1 VLGEAAVIH
10 PAALYS
16 GKINFVAIVNEQSS
30 STKRI
35 TMQKKRGFQLHF
47 KIIAMTGLFA
57 FLPLAARCQSAAA
70 APTPASTE
78 MAADIK
84 ALVASVNRLQ
94 SQVETLNSQM
104 SQLRN
109 AQQEA
114 LREAEQLR
122 TELSQTKEQ
131 LAAKTGS
138 TPALYEAGP
147 AGSQVSS
154 ASQPYSS
161 SLSSASASS
170 LGQGRSTDD
179 SSHGD
184 LQRRVSKLEEDQE
197 LMNDKIVEQSQTKV
211 ESGSKY
217 RVRLSG
223 LVLLNTAVTR
233 GSVDNL
239 DIPQFAVPPVAPGVA
254 GSFSGS
260 LRQSQ
265 IGVETF
271 GPDIAGARTSANVKF
286 DFAGGFPNVPNG
298 AAFGVV
304 RLRTGTVRLDWANT
318 SIVAGQDAIFFA
330 PLTPT
335 TLSSLAIPALSYTG
349 NLWSWTPQVRIEHRF
364 ALSEN
369 SGIRIQAGILDSLT
383 GDIPLQ
389 SYRNPSVGEESGQPA
404 FATHI
409 GYSQRI
415 FGRDL
420 NVGIGGY
427 YGRQNW
433 AFGRAV
439 DGWAGVTDVTVPL
452 GEFLDFSAE
461 FYRGRAVGGLGGGV
475 GQSILLSGS
484 LYNANTEIYGLDSTG
499 GWLQLKFKP
508 KPNFEVN
515 FAYGEDVPFA
525 GELKRFP
532 ATAVY
537 YGYSISRNQSP
548 FVNFIYRV
556 RSDVLFSMEYKRLQ
570 TNPLNGNAYIA
581 NQVIMSLGYA
591 F

>member
-1 VLGEAAVIH
+1 
-10 PAALYS
+10 
-16 GKINFVAIVNEQSS
+16 
-30 STKRI
+30 
-35 TMQKKRGFQLHF
+35 MQTNRRSELQF
-47 KIIAMTGLFA
+47 KVIAMATLFGC
-57 FLPLAARCQSAAA
+57 LPVLARCQNAAM
-70 APTPASTE
+70 APAPVSTE

-84 ALVASVNRLQ
+84 ALVASVNHLQ

-104 SQLRN
+104 LELRN
-109 AQQEA
+109 AQQDA
-114 LREAEQLR
+114 LREGKQLR
-122 TELSQTKEQ
+122 AELNKTRED
-131 LAAKTGS
+131 LAAKIGS
-138 TPALYEAGP
+138 APGLYEAGP
-147 AGSQVSS
+147 STSQSS
-154 ASQPYSS
+154 SVAPQSSSS
-161 SLSSASASS
+161 SLVSATSPRQVQSTEDAS
-170 LGQGRSTDD
+170 QGN
-179 SSHGD
+179 
-184 LQRRVSKLEEDQE
+184 LQQRISKLEDDQE
-197 LMNDKIVEQSQTKV
+197 LMNDKIIEQSQTKV

-239 DIPQFAVPPVAPGVA
+239 DIPQIAVPAEAPGVA

-265 IGVETF
+265 IGIETF

-318 SIVAGQDAIFFA
+318 SIVAGQDGIFFA

-369 SGIRIQAGILDSLT
+369 SALRVQAGILDSLT
-383 GDIPLQ
+383 GDVPQQ
-389 SYRNPSVGEESGQPA
+389 SYRYPSVGEESGQPA
-404 FATHI
+404 YATHI

-420 NVGIGGY
+420 SVGIGGY

-433 AFGRAV
+433 GFGRAV

-475 GQSILLSGS
+475 GQSILLSGQI
-484 LYNANTEIYGLDSTG
+484 YNSATAIHGLDSTG

-525 GELKRFP
+525 RELKLFP
-532 ATAVY
+532 ASALY

-570 TNPLNGNAYIA
+570 TNPLNSNANIA
-581 NQVIMSLGYA
+581 NRLVVSLGYA

>member
-1 VLGEAAVIH
+1 
-10 PAALYS
+10 
-16 GKINFVAIVNEQSS
+16 
-30 STKRI
+30 
-35 TMQKKRGFQLHF
+35 MQTNQCSQIRF
-47 KIIAMTGLFA
+47 KAIAMATLFA
-57 FLPLAARCQSAAA
+57 CLPLLARCQNGATATV
-70 APTPASTE
+70 PVSTE
-78 MAADIK
+78 LTADIK

-104 SQLRN
+104 SELRN

-122 TELSQTKEQ
+122 AELNQTREQ

-138 TPALYEAGP
+138 EPQFYEVRPAT
-147 AGSQVSS
+147 SQAASVSV
-154 ASQPYSS
+154 PYSS
-161 SLSSASASS
+161 SSSSALAT
-170 LGQGRSTDD
+170 LPRQVQSTDE
-179 SSHGD
+179 SSSGD
-184 LQRRVSKLEEDQE
+184 LQQRISKLEDDQQ

-223 LVLLNTAVTR
+223 LVLLNTAITR

-239 DIPQFAVPPVAPGVA
+239 DIPQVAVPPEAPGVA
-254 GSFSGS
+254 GTFSGS

-265 IGVETF
+265 IGIETF

-318 SIVAGQDAIFFA
+318 SIVAGQDAIFFP

-335 TLSSLAIPALSYTG
+335 TLTSLAIPALSYTG

-369 SGIRIQAGILDSLT
+369 SALRIQAGILDSLT
-383 GDIPLQ
+383 GDVPQQ
-389 SYRNPSVGEESGQPA
+389 SYRSPSVGEESGQPA
-404 FATHI
+404 YATHI
-409 GYSQRI
+409 GYSRRI

-420 NVGIGGY
+420 SVGIGGY

-433 AFGRAV
+433 WFGRAV

-452 GEFLDFSAE
+452 GEFLDFSGE
-461 FYRGRAVGGLGGGV
+461 FYRGRAVGGLGGGI
-475 GQSILLSGS
+475 GQSILLSGPIF
-484 LYNANTEIYGLDSTG
+484 NPKTEVYGLDSTG
-499 GWLQLKFKP
+499 GWVQLKFKP

-515 FAYGEDVPFA
+515 FAYGQDQPFA
-525 GELKRFP
+525 SELKRFP
-532 ATAVY
+532 ASAVY

-570 TNPLNGNAYIA
+570 TNPLNSNANIA
-581 NQVIMSLGYA
+581 NRLVVSLGYA

>member
-1 VLGEAAVIH
+1 MQTKL
-10 PAALYS
+10 
-16 GKINFVAIVNEQSS
+16 Q
-30 STKRI
+30 TKRRS
-35 TMQKKRGFQLHF
+35 QFQF
-47 KIIAMTGLFA
+47 KIFALATLFA
-57 FLPLAARCQSAAA
+57 FLPLLARGQNTLSA
-70 APTPASTE
+70 PALVSE
-78 MAADIK
+78 ELGVIDIK
-84 ALVASVNRLQ
+84 ALVASVNHLQ

-104 SQLRN
+104 SELRN
-109 AQQEA
+109 AQQDA
-114 LREAEQLR
+114 LRQAEQLR
-122 TELSQTKEQ
+122 AELSQTREQ
-131 LAAKTGS
+131 LANKTANAPEPYQAS
-138 TPALYEAGP
+138 PET
-147 AGSQVSS
+147 SQKLAASIPSS
-154 ASQPYSS
+154 SS
-161 SLSSASASS
+161 SLSGGMTTTLSPQVSS
-170 LGQGRSTDD
+170 IDESST
-179 SSHGD
+179 GD
-184 LQRRVSKLEEDQE
+184 LRQRITKLEDDQE

-239 DIPQFAVPPVAPGVA
+239 DIPQIAVPAEAPGF
-254 GSFSGS
+254 GGTFSGS

-265 IGVETF
+265 IGIETF

-286 DFAGGFPNVPNG
+286 DFAGGFPNTPNG

-349 NLWSWTPQVRIEHRF
+349 NLWSWTPQVRVEHRF
-364 ALSEN
+364 ALTEN

-383 GDIPLQ
+383 GNIPQQ
-389 SYRNPSVGEESGQPA
+389 SYRYPSVGEASGQPA
-404 FATHI
+404 YATHI
-409 GYSQRI
+409 GYNRRF

-420 NVGIGGY
+420 NVGVGGY

-439 DGWAGVTDVTVPL
+439 DGWAGVTDLTVPL
-452 GEFLDFSAE
+452 GELLDFSAE

-475 GQSILLSGS
+475 GQSILLSGPIYS
-484 LYNANTEIYGLDSTG
+484 PGTAIYGLDSTG

-508 KPNFEVN
+508 RPNFELN
-515 FAYGEDVPFA
+515 FAYGEDQPFA
-525 GELKRFP
+525 SELRLFP
-532 ATAVY
+532 ASALY

-556 RSDVLFSMEYKRLQ
+556 RSDVLFSVEYRRLQ
-570 TNPLNGNAYIA
+570 TTSMNSGANIA
-581 NQVIMSLGYA
+581 NRLIVSLGYA

>member
-1 VLGEAAVIH
+1 
-10 PAALYS
+10 
-16 GKINFVAIVNEQSS
+16 
-30 STKRI
+30 
-35 TMQKKRGFQLHF
+35 MQTNRRSPLHF
-47 KIIAMTGLFA
+47 KAIAMATLFA
-57 FLPLAARCQSAAA
+57 FLPLLARCQNAVT
-70 APTPASTE
+70 APTPASPELT
-78 MAADIK
+78 ADIK
-84 ALVASVNRLQ
+84 ALVASVSHLQ

-104 SQLRN
+104 SELRS
-109 AQQEA
+109 AQRDA

-122 TELSQTKEQ
+122 AELNQTREQ

-138 TPALYEAGP
+138 TPGFYEAR
-147 AGSQVSS
+147 AATSQNSS
-154 ASQPYSS
+154 ASVTPS
-161 SLSSASASS
+161 SLSSTFLGASGTLAPQVQSAEGSS
-170 LGQGRSTDD
+170 S
-179 SSHGD
+179 GD
-184 LQRRVSKLEEDQE
+184 LQQRISKLEDDQE
-197 LMNDKIVEQSQTKV
+197 LMNDKIIEQSQTKV

-239 DIPQFAVPPVAPGVA
+239 DIPQIAVPAVAPGVT
-254 GSFSGS
+254 GTFSGS

-265 IGVETF
+265 IGIETF

-286 DFAGGFPNVPNG
+286 DFAGGFPNTPNG

-304 RLRTGTVRLDWANT
+304 RLRTGTVRLDWADT

-335 TLSSLAIPALSYTG
+335 SLSSLAIPALSYTG

-369 SGIRIQAGILDSLT
+369 SGVRIQAGILDSLT
-383 GDIPLQ
+383 GDVPQ
-389 SYRNPSVGEESGQPA
+389 QAYRSPSVGEESGQPA
-404 FATHI
+404 YATHI
-409 GYSQRI
+409 GYSRRM

-420 NVGIGGY
+420 NLGIGGY

-433 AFGRAV
+433 GFGRSV

-461 FYRGRAVGGLGGGV
+461 FYRGRAVGGLGGGI
-475 GQSILLSGS
+475 GQSILLAGS
-484 LYNANTEIYGLDSTG
+484 IYNPRTEIYGLDSTG

-508 KPNFEVN
+508 KANFEVN
-515 FAYGEDVPFA
+515 FAYGEDQPFA
-525 GELKRFP
+525 RELKLFP
-532 ATAVY
+532 ASALY
-537 YGYSISRNQSP
+537 YGYLVSRNQSP

-570 TNPLNGNAYIA
+570 TNPLNSNAYIA
-581 NQVIMSLGYA
+581 NQLTLSLGYA

>member
-1 VLGEAAVIH
+1 MQ
-10 PAALYS
+10 
-16 GKINFVAIVNEQSS
+16 INRRS
-30 STKRI
+30 
-35 TMQKKRGFQLHF
+35 QLHF
-47 KIIAMTGLFA
+47 KLIAMTALFA
-57 FLPLAARCQSAAA
+57 FLPLAARCQNAATS
-70 APTPASTE
+70 PTPASTE

-84 ALVASVNRLQ
+84 ALVASMNRLQ

-104 SQLRN
+104 SELRN

-122 TELSQTKEQ
+122 TELNKTREQ
-131 LAAKTGS
+131 LAAKTSS
-138 TPALYEAGP
+138 TPALYEARP
-147 AGSQVSS
+147 ASSQVSS
-154 ASQPYSS
+154 TSVPYSS
-161 SLSSASASS
+161 SLSSASAGSP
-170 LGQGRSTDD
+170 GRAQSPDN

-184 LQRRVSKLEEDQE
+184 LQQRVSKLEEDQE

-211 ESGSKY
+211 ESASKY

-239 DIPQFAVPPVAPGVA
+239 DIPQIAVPPEAPGVA

-286 DFAGGFPNVPNG
+286 DFAGGFPSIPNG

-369 SGIRIQAGILDSLT
+369 SGLRIQAGILDSLT

-389 SYRNPSVGEESGQPA
+389 SYRYPSVGEESGQPA
-404 FATHI
+404 YATHI

-433 AFGRAV
+433 GFGRAV

-475 GQSILLSGS
+475 GQSILLSGP
-484 LYNANTEIYGLDSTG
+484 LYNANTAIYGLDSTG

-525 GELKRFP
+525 GELNRFP
-532 ATAVY
+532 ATALY

-548 FVNFIYRV
+548 FVNFIYRM

-570 TNPLNGNAYIA
+570 TNPLNSNAYIA

>member
-1 VLGEAAVIH
+1 
-10 PAALYS
+10 
-16 GKINFVAIVNEQSS
+16 
-30 STKRI
+30 
-35 TMQKKRGFQLHF
+35 MQTNRRFQLHF
-47 KIIAMTGLFA
+47 NAIAIATLFV
-57 FLPLAARCQSAAA
+57 FLPLSGRCQNVAT
-70 APTPASTE
+70 APATVSTE
-78 MAADIK
+78 LTADIK
-84 ALVASVNRLQ
+84 ALVASVSRLQ

-104 SQLRN
+104 SELRN
-109 AQQEA
+109 AQQDT

-122 TELSQTKEQ
+122 VELNRTREQ
-131 LAAKTGS
+131 LTAKIGS
-138 TPALYEAGP
+138 RPEYYGAPPTTSRPYSASVP
-147 AGSQVSS
+147 SSS
-154 ASQPYSS
+154 ASSS
-161 SLSSASASS
+161 SSPSPTLPPEV
-170 LGQGRSTDD
+170 RSTGD
-179 SSHGD
+179 SSQGD
-184 LQRRVSKLEEDQE
+184 LQQRISKLEDDQE
-197 LMNDKIVEQSQTKV
+197 LMNDKIIEQSQTKV

-239 DIPQFAVPPVAPGVA
+239 DIPQIALPAEAPGVN

-265 IGVETF
+265 IGIETF

-304 RLRTGTVRLDWANT
+304 RLRTGTVRLDWADT
-318 SIVAGQDAIFFA
+318 SLVAGQDALFFA

-369 SGIRIQAGILDSLT
+369 SALRIQAGILDSLT
-383 GDIPLQ
+383 GDVPQQ
-389 SYRNPSVGEESGQPA
+389 SYRYPSVGEESGQPA
-404 FATHI
+404 YATHI

-420 NVGIGGY
+420 SVGIGGY

-433 AFGRAV
+433 GFGRAV

-452 GEFLDFSAE
+452 GEFLDFSGE

-475 GQSILLSGS
+475 GQSVLLSGS
-484 LYNANTEIYGLDSTG
+484 IYNPGTAIYGLDSTG

-508 KPNFEVN
+508 KANFEVN
-515 FAYGEDVPFA
+515 FAYGQDQPF
-525 GELKRFP
+525 GRELRLFP
-532 ATAVY
+532 ASALY

-570 TNPLNGNAYIA
+570 TNPLNRNAYIA
-581 NQVIMSLGYA
+581 NQLIVSLGYA